1 MFNKQLNKEFEIKKW
16 QRYRP
21 IALSCQCGCG
31 AYKCSV
37 DLIGALKE
45 IQYKVG
51 DEELEFGNTPCC
63 KEYAY
68 SIGINQDTSPY
79 VNGTAV
85 EVYKPNSISREQ
97 FEDIL
102 HSDDLGISQIIYD
115 EDNEIYYINV
125 GDEDDELPY

>member
-1 MFNKQLNKEFEIKKW
+1 MAETLVRKVAISLTDSLNVRTE
-16 QRYRP
+16 P
-21 IALSCQCGCG
+21 NTD
-31 AYKCSV
+31 CSV
-37 DLIGALKE
+37 ITT
-45 IQYKVG
+45 VSR

-85 EVYKPNSISREQ
+85 EIYKPNSISREQ

-115 EDNEIYYINV
+115 EANEIYYINV
-125 GDEDDELPY
+125 GDEDAELPY